1 LYVNYSKDQELSSV
15 KDIVFSAFEQTEKQ
29 LDCRIQKSF
38 FLILILFLSV
48 KGRINFLQL
57 KRFSGKCEQRFRYFF
72 EQSFDFLTFNN
83 SLITMNVN
91 GKVALAFDPSFI
103 SKAGKKTPGVGY
115 FWSGVAG
122 KSKWGLEFCGLAI
135 LDLTRKTA
143 FHLFGFQTI
152 DLQDDETLIKFYV
165 RKIMERKDDLLL
177 VSNYLVADAYFSKK
191 TFVEPF
197 INTGFQVISRL
208 RDDAYLQYNYK
219 GEQKK
224 GKGAKLKYDGKV
236 DFTKLNNKYVK
247 LVSKHENEKI
257 YCLKP
262 RHKSLRMTINAVI
275 VYTKNSKDNWSHK
288 IYFSTDLEQNWDEIL
303 EMYRLRFQIE
313 FLYRDA
319 KQFTGLNN
327 CEARSRNKLDFHWNM
342 SLTAINLAKIAH
354 WILKK
359 DEKPNVDIVFSMS
372 DIKTQYHN
380 ELMIKRFISMFGIN
394 PELEKN
400 KRKIKQFLEFGKIAV

>member
-1 LYVNYSKDQELSSV
+1 MYVNYSKDQELSSV

-48 KGRINFLQL
+48 KGKINFLQL

-72 EQSFDFLTFNN
+72 EQNFDFLMFNN
-83 SLITMNVN
+83 SLITMNVK

-122 KSKWGLEFCGLAI
+122 KSKWGLEFCGLAV

-152 DLQDDETLIKFYV
+152 DLQDDETLVKFYV
-165 RKIMERKDDLLL
+165 RKIMERKDDLLQT
-177 VSNYLVADAYFSKK
+177 SNHLVADAYFSKK

-197 INTGFQVISRL
+197 INAGFQIISRL
-208 RDDAYLQYNYK
+208 RDDAYLQYNYE

-236 DFTKLNNKYVK
+236 NFENLNNKYVK
-247 LVSKHENEKI
+247 LVSEHENEKI

-262 RHKSLRMTINAVI
+262 RHKSLGITINAVI

-303 EMYRLRFQIE
+303 EMYKLRFQIE

-342 SLTAINLAKIAH
+342 SLTSINLAKIAH
-354 WILKK
+354 WIPQK
-359 DEKPNVDIVFSMS
+359 DKNTNVDIVFSMS
-372 DIKTQYHN
+372 DIKTQYNN
-380 ELMIKRFISMFGIN
+380 ELIIGRFILMFGIN

-400 KRKIKQFLEFGKIAV
+400 KRKIKQLLDFGKIAA